1 MIVAFLGVSLIL
13 LLGCA
18 GLAVDVA
25 NGYVVRGIL
34 QNAVD
39 DAARTAQRWSTQV
52 DDPGANPETVQVQAV
67 AAALATA
74 RRDVRAHGLAAATV
88 VDGVLAGSRLRIT
101 ARAAVNTWF
110 LRALGVT
117 SWTPAAAAEVV
128 LWTAARRSAL
138 PAGAPPGAP
147 LAPPVVPPSSAL
159 PPGVVPHEAGSG
171 GADRGPAP
179 GNDAAGPPGNDTAGP
194 PGNDTVG
201 PPGNSP
207 GPAGG
212 GDAAEGL

>member
-1 MIVAFLGVSLIL
+1 MIVAFLAASLIV

-25 NGYVVRGIL
+25 NGYVVRAIL
-34 QNAVD
+34 QNAAD
-39 DAARTAQRWSTQV
+39 DGARTAQRWSTQV
-52 DDPGANPETVQVQAV
+52 DDPGANPETVQAQAV

-74 RRDVRAHGLAAATV
+74 RRDVRAHGLADATAVDAV
-88 VDGVLAGSRLRIT
+88 VAGSRLRIT
-101 ARAAVNTWF
+101 ARASVNTWF

-117 SWTPAAAAEVV
+117 TWTPAAASEAL
-128 LWTAARRSAL
+128 LWTAARQTAL
-138 PAGAPPGAP
+138 PAGAPP
-147 LAPPVVPPSSAL
+147 LAPPVPPVFPAPSTFL
-159 PPGVVPHEAGSG
+159 PGAVPHEAGSG

-179 GNDAAGPPGNDTAGP
+179 GNDAAGASGDP
-194 PGNDTVG
+194 
-201 PPGNSP
+201 P